1 MFYLTHFRVQ
11 LLLWLTVL
19 RRAKI
24 LDPKGAMMKSF
35 ILDPQTVQECRR
47 KLLLKRAEVHNRFQ
61 SSRIQF
67 IESDRRSSGDE
78 IDQTVQQL
86 EEHTFLVNQD
96 RLRSQLLEIE
106 MALSRIE
113 NGLYGVC
120 EETQEP
126 IETERLLAVP
136 WTTLSLEGAEIR
148 EAMTKKYAR

>member
-1 MFYLTHFRVQ
+1 MKAFM
-11 LLLWLTVL
+11 
-19 RRAKI
+19 
-24 LDPKGAMMKSF
+24 LDS
-35 ILDPQTVQECRR
+35 QTMQECRK

-61 SSRIQF
+61 SARLQF
-67 IESDRRSSGDE
+67 IESDRRASGDE
-78 IDQTVQQL
+78 IDQTVQAL

-96 RLRSQLLEIE
+96 RLRAQLLEIE

-126 IETERLLAVP
+126 IETERLLALP